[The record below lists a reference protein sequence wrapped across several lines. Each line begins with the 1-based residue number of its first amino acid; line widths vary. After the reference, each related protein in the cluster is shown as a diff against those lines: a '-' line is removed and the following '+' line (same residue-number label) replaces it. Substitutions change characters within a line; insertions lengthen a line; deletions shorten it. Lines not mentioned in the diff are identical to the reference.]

1 MDRIQTQASKL
12 WDLLFDE
19 ETANTY
25 QTALNLTGD
34 ILKESA
40 QLIWLILCS
49 VFVFGAWFAD
59 ASTQTGKG
67 VRNWIENRDAIAPSP
82 DAAKQISAQKSKSL
96 LDTGREKAA
105 AALAKARE
113 ELGLDPNAP
122 LAAPRE
128 DSPVAKLVTA
138 PAEKPASSSTPKA
151 AEPSAATS
159 AAKSSET
166 ASQSPAASSTATVTK
181 GSAASTSTSSSAA
194 SSATDASAKPSAGAA
209 AARPAASEGQNI
221 GSKDAASAGAGA
233 PTGGFGGGASRLQSG
248 SPQSSKY
255 DSSQDFDDDIEEDS
269 DDDAGSSWPPQPED

>member
-25 QTALNLTGD
+25 QNALNLTGN

-67 VRNWIENRDAIAPSP
+67 VRNWIENRDAIAASP
-82 DAAKQISAQKSKSL
+82 EETKQIAAQKGKSL
-96 LDTGREKAA
+96 LDTGKEKAA

-122 LAAPRE
+122 LATPRK
-128 DSPVAKLVTA
+128 DSPVAKLVT
-138 PAEKPASSSTPKA
+138 PTEKKPTEQQTTEQKTT
-151 AEPSAATS
+151 EQKTTEQ
-159 AAKSSET
+159 KTTEQKT
-166 ASQSPAASSTATVTK
+166 TEQK
-181 GSAASTSTSSSAA
+181 AASTPTAPQP
-194 SSATDASAKPSAGAA
+194 TASAKPSAGAA

-221 GSKDAASAGAGA
+221 GSSYAASTGSGS
-233 PTGGFGGGASRLQSG
+233 PSGGFGGSASSSQSG

-255 DSSQDFDDDIEEDS
+255 DASQDFDDDIEEEDFG
-269 DDDAGSSWPPQPED
+269 DDAGSSWPPTPEDD

>member
-25 QTALNLTGD
+25 QNALNLTGN

-67 VRNWIENRDAIAPSP
+67 VRNWIENRDAIAASP
-82 DAAKQISAQKSKSL
+82 EETKQIAAQKGKSL
-96 LDTGREKAA
+96 LDTGKEKAA

-122 LAAPRE
+122 LATPRK
-128 DSPVAKLVTA
+128 DSPVAKLVT
-138 PAEKPASSSTPKA
+138 PTEKKPTEQQTTEQKTT
-151 AEPSAATS
+151 EQKTTEQ
-159 AAKSSET
+159 KTTE
-166 ASQSPAASSTATVTK
+166 QK
-181 GSAASTSTSSSAA
+181 AASTPTAPQP
-194 SSATDASAKPSAGAA
+194 TASAKPSAGAA

-221 GSKDAASAGAGA
+221 GSSYAASTGSGS
-233 PTGGFGGGASRLQSG
+233 PSGGFGGSASSSQSG

-255 DSSQDFDDDIEEDS
+255 DASQDFDDDIEEEDFG
-269 DDDAGSSWPPQPED
+269 DDAGSSWPPTPEDD

>member
-138 PAEKPASSSTPKA
+138 PEEKAPSPSTPKVTESVASKSPA
-151 AEPSAATS
+151 ASAATS
-159 AAKSSET
+159 SSE
-166 ASQSPAASSTATVTK
+166 
-181 GSAASTSTSSSAA
+181 A
-194 SSATDASAKPSAGAA
+194 SSATASANPSAGSA

-221 GSKDAASAGAGA
+221 GSSYAASTGSGSPA
-233 PTGGFGGGASRLQSG
+233 GGFGGGASSSQSG

-255 DSSQDFDDDIEEDS
+255 GASKDFDDDIEEEDFA
-269 DDDAGSSWPPQPED
+269 DDAGSSWPPQTED